1 MAVGDNTKFGRIL
14 AEWTVPEY
22 VKYERT
28 ITWYIIA
35 GGIAILLLIQ
45 ALATSNFLFAI
56 IILLVAA
63 IVYLHERRQ
72 PEQLELLILEGGI
85 VLGERFYAYREIE
98 SFWIVY
104 EPPVKLLYLGVNQTM
119 RKELPIHLEDQNP
132 LLIRRILLNYIEEDF
147 EREEEATTEALA
159 RFMRL

>member
-1 MAVGDNTKFGRIL
+1 MAIGDNTKYGRIL

-28 ITWYIIA
+28 ITWYIVA
-35 GGIAILLLIQ
+35 GGIATLLLIQ

-85 VLGERFYAYREIE
+85 VL
-98 SFWIVY
+98 SCS
-104 EPPVKLLYLGVNQTM
+104 
-119 RKELPIHLEDQNP
+119 
-132 LLIRRILLNYIEEDF
+132 
-147 EREEEATTEALA
+147 LA
-159 RFMRL
+159 H